1 MTLLRGF
8 QSSYTVPDRPYPSR
22 SPVLLQQG
30 GHSGK
35 LVEGRR
41 LELKLYAGM
50 QARHCHHRHG
60 SGVEPQRSQARSRS
74 KTPSCMLLL
83 AGHLQ
88 HLEDPHYPER
98 ESLQW
103 VVAPPQT
110 QKPAGGAVP
119 IQGALACCEMWLG
132 KPGR

>member
-50 QARHCHHRHG
+50 QARRCHHRHE

-74 KTPSCMLLL
+74 KTPSCMM

-110 QKPAGGAVP
+110 RKPAGGAVP
-119 IQGALACCEMWLG
+119 IRGGTDDCGMWLD
-132 KPGR
+132 KLGR